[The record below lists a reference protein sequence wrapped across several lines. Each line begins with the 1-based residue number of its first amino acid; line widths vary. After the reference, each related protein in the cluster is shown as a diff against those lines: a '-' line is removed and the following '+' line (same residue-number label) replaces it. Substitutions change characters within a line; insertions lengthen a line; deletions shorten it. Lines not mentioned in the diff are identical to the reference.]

1 MRTEDVF
8 IQGRRPWVR
17 LREKGGKRHEMPCH
31 HKLEAYLQDYAAAL
45 PASPPPD
52 PKAWLFPTDPG
63 PSGRLSHR
71 PMSQADVYRMT
82 RRRATDA
89 GIETQIGC
97 NCFRATGISDRGERI
112 RI

>member
-1 MRTEDVF
+1 MDDKGHYYSYDMGAVPPE
-8 IQGRRPWVR
+8 GR
-17 LREKGGKRHEMPCH
+17 L
-31 HKLEAYLQDYAAAL
+31 AAGTTL
-45 PASPPPD
+45 PD